1 MGRKMNM
8 AELQTPAAQTPATPA
23 PAPAPQPPQKKKKK
37 RNIKKIV
44 TRVIGGAVAV
54 AVIGGVAFGMNKFLF
69 TEPEQTILD
78 DMVQR
83 GSIQS
88 MVEGYGYVNAQNSA
102 SIVLGTGGTVQEV
115 FVQNG
120 DFVNEGDPLYT
131 IDASAAYESIN
142 EAQKVLND
150 ALDGVTAAQK
160 TVSDYQEQIQKI
172 RDSYSEL
179 EVRAPF
185 AGKLLDVENITE
197 NSTVSAGTKIATLVD
212 DSQMRL
218 SVYVNYAYQYDI
230 AEGQTAR
237 VSIPSAMSDV
247 DALVEKINMVRY
259 ITPEGS
265 QCFEVVLLLRNP
277 GSLTA
282 GMGASAVFT
291 SAAGE
296 PIYPYS
302 AGTLEYSRT
311 SDIVT
316 KATGDALMIDLI
328 NYIDVAEGQLLLQLS
343 DDTKADQ
350 ISDLEDQVRSA
361 QESVTR
367 AQESVTKAQEN
378 LTKAEE
384 GLENYNAVAP
394 ISGTVLSCPLVPGEK
409 VADNTTAIVIADT
422 SVMTVQLNVDERQIS
437 SVELGME
444 VTLSDWD
451 GNTYFGTVTDKALT
465 GTQENG
471 AVTYPVTV
479 QVDNSDGSLMN
490 QGSLNY
496 SFVASQV
503 DDCIMVPIQS
513 VKRISGADGE
523 PVSVVFVKTDV
534 RPDNAIE
541 LPPDTPGVP
550 TEEEGYY
557 AVPVETGISDT
568 YNVEIKSDLE
578 EGLTIFTSYTT
589 TDQTGGYG
597 GGLMIG

>member
-8 AELQTPAAQTPATPA
+8 AELQTPAAQTPATPT
-23 PAPAPQPPQKKKKK
+23 PAPQPPLKKKKK
-37 RNIKKIV
+37 RNVKKIV
-44 TRVIGGAVAV
+44 TRIIGGVVAV
-54 AVIGGVAFGMNKFLF
+54 AVIAGVAYGMNQFLF
-69 TEPEQTILD
+69 TEPEQTILT
-78 DMVQR
+78 DMVSR

-131 IDASAAYESIN
+131 IDATAAYESIN

-150 ALDGVTAAQK
+150 ALDSVSAAQK
-160 TVSDYQEQIQKI
+160 TVSDYQEQIQKV

-185 AGKLLDVENITE
+185 AGKLLDVEKITTG
-197 NSTVSAGTKIATLVD
+197 STVSSGTKIATLVD

-230 AEGQTAR
+230 AEGQLAR
-237 VSIPSAMSDV
+237 VSIPSAMSEV
-247 DALVEKINMVRY
+247 DNALVEKVNMVRY

-265 QCFEVVLLLRNP
+265 QCFEVVLLLNNP

-282 GMGASAVFT
+282 GMGASAVLT

-302 AGTLEYSRT
+302 ASTLEYCRT

-316 KATGDALMIDLI
+316 KATGDALMVDLI

-361 QESVTR
+361 QDSVAR

-378 LTKAEE
+378 LSKAEE
-384 GLENYNAVAP
+384 GLANYNAVAP

-422 SVMTVQLNVDERQIS
+422 SVMTVQLNVDERQIG

-451 GNTYFGTVTDKALT
+451 GNMFFGTVTDKALT
-465 GTQENG
+465 GNQESG
-471 AVTYPVTV
+471 ATTYPVTV
-479 QVDNSDGSLMN
+479 RVDNSDGSLMN
-490 QGSLNY
+490 QSSLNY

-513 VKRISGADGE
+513 VKYISDSEGN
-523 PVSVVFVKTDV
+523 PVTVVFVQMDS
-534 RPDNAIE
+534 RPDNAIT
-541 LPPDTPGVP
+541 LPPESSGVP

-557 AVPVETGISDT
+557 AIPVETGINDVF
-568 YNVEIKSDLE
+568 NVEIKSGLE
-578 EGLTIFTSYTT
+578 DGQTIFTSYTT
-589 TDQTGGYG
+589 NNEGGGYG
-597 GGLMIG
+597 GGIYIG

>member
-1 MGRKMNM
+1 M
-8 AELQTPAAQTPATPA
+8 AELQTPAAQTQAA
-23 PAPAPQPPQKKKKK
+23 PTPAPQPPQKKKKK
-37 RNIKKIV
+37 RNIRKIV
-44 TRVIGGAVAV
+44 TRVIGGVVAV
-54 AVIGGVAFGMNKFLF
+54 AVIAGVAYGMNQFLF
-69 TEPEQTILD
+69 TEPEQTILT
-78 DMVQR
+78 DMVMR

-88 MVEGYGYVNAQNSA
+88 MVEGYGYTNAQNSA
-102 SIVLGTGGTVQEV
+102 SIVIGTGGTVQEV

-131 IDASAAYESIN
+131 IDASAAYEAIN

-172 RDSYSEL
+172 RDSYGEL

-185 AGKLLDVENITE
+185 AGKLLDVEKITE
-197 NSTVSAGTKIATLVD
+197 GSTVSAGTKVATLVD
-212 DSQMRL
+212 DSKMRL

-237 VSIPSAMSDV
+237 VTIPSAMSEV
-247 DALVEKINMVRY
+247 SSALVEKVNMVRY

-265 QCFEVVLLLRNP
+265 QCFEVVLLLDNP

-282 GMGASAVFT
+282 GMGASAVLT

-302 AGTLEYSRT
+302 ASTLEYCRT

-316 KATGDALMIDLI
+316 KATGDALMVDLI

-384 GLENYNAVAP
+384 GLKNYNAVAP

-422 SVMTVQLNVDERQIS
+422 SVMTVQLDVDERQIGY
-437 SVELGME
+437 VEVGME
-444 VTLSDWD
+444 VQLSDWD
-451 GNTYFGTVTDKALT
+451 GNMFFGTVTDKALT
-465 GTQENG
+465 GNQENG
-471 AVTYPVTV
+471 ATTYPVTV
-479 QVDNSDGSLMN
+479 KVDNEGGTMMSQM
-490 QGSLNY
+490 SLNY
-496 SFVASQV
+496 SFVASQA

-513 VKRISGADGE
+513 VKRISDAEGE
-523 PVSVVFVKTDV
+523 PVSVVFVQTDV

-541 LPPDTPGVP
+541 LPPDISGVP
-550 TEEEGYY
+550 TEAEGYY

-589 TDQTGGYG
+589 SDQNGGYG
-597 GGLMIG
+597 GGVFIG